1 MRILYI
7 DLKNSGIS
15 GDMLLAAL
23 LGFVPEPKNILE
35 YLIKLKDYLSDVSH
49 LMIDLKKIS
58 RSGIQLNQLKIEIKE
73 NKAHRS
79 AKTLQNS
86 LNKFL
91 NENPFSDSAKN
102 YANQVLNSLIH
113 AEAEVH
119 GELANKVHLH
129 ELSSVDT
136 LIDII
141 GVTMTLDEMNSFDKD
156 FQIYCSKIPLGGGEI
171 NTTHGWLTIP
181 APATLKILEKS
192 NLITYGGP
200 IESELVTP
208 TGIALLTGLNPK
220 FLEYPPEMI
229 IKKSIYSTGKKEFK
243 DFQNILRLFSGE
255 YANLDT
261 FESTHP
267 LHKYVE
273 KVTIL
278 ETDVDDVSGEILGNF
293 VNEFK
298 SEKVLDIQIIPSLT
312 KKNRPSHIIKVVCY
326 PKYTFELMEKMIH
339 ELGTLG
345 VRYSILDRLCVDRI
359 IEIRTIEI
367 NNNDYH
373 VHFKVSYIELEN
385 SKKIVNVKPEYED
398 LRKISKDTGIS
409 VREIQFII
417 QAKIKQLFYK

>member
-1 MRILYI
+1 MRILYF

-23 LGFVPEPKNILE
+23 LGLVPEPEEILE
-35 YLIKLKDYLSDVSH
+35 DLKKLKDYLSDVSH
-49 LMIDLKKIS
+49 LIIELKKIS
-58 RSGIQLNQLKIEIKE
+58 RSGIHLNQLKIEIKE
-73 NKAHRS
+73 NKDQRS

-86 LNKFL
+86 LNKYL
-91 NENPFSDSAKN
+91 NENYFSDSAKN

-129 ELSSVDT
+129 ELSSIDT
-136 LIDII
+136 LIDIL
-141 GVTMTLDEMNSFDKD
+141 GVTIALDKINSFDED

-171 NTTHGWLTIP
+171 NTAHGLLTIP

-208 TGIALLTGLNPK
+208 TGIALLTSLNPK

-229 IKKSIYSTGKKEFK
+229 IKKSVYSTAQKEFN
-243 DFQNILRLFSGE
+243 DFQNILRLFLGE
-255 YANLDT
+255 YTNLDT
-261 FESTHP
+261 FHSSHP
-267 LHKYVE
+267 LQKYVE
-273 KVTIL
+273 KVAVL

-293 VNEFK
+293 INEFK

-312 KKNRPSHIIKVVCY
+312 KKNRPSNIIKVVCY
-326 PKYTFELMEKMIH
+326 PNYTFELMEKLIH

-345 VRYSILDRLCVDRI
+345 VRYSIVNRLCVDRI

-367 NNNDYH
+367 NNKDYPIN
-373 VHFKVSYIELEN
+373 FKVSYTELEN
-385 SKKIVNVKPEYED
+385 SKKIVNIKPEYED
-398 LRKISKDTGIS
+398 LKKISKDTGIS